1 MRLKKIEQEAVD
13 SIPKVKEDM
22 DFFFDAIHE
31 DPIIKEEPFEEDSAN
46 FNTPEHKALSN
57 IIINFNEE
65 IVKSEEIND
74 DIKMHDGTV
83 DVKHEDDK
91 FEGINARQIQI
102 ESASGIK

>member
-1 MRLKKIEQEAVD
+1 MRLKTIEQEAAD

-22 DFFFDAIHE
+22 DFSFDAIHE
-31 DPIIKEEPFEEDSAN
+31 DPIIKEEPFEEYSAT
-46 FNTPEHKALSN
+46 FDTPEHKALLN
-57 IIINFNEE
+57 IINFNEE
-65 IVKSEEIND
+65 TVKSEEIND

-91 FEGINARQIQI
+91 FEDINARQIQI